1 MVIKHVCNISVSQVP
16 VRVVLIKIVEKF
28 STTSKYY
35 NATGVSNCKSCSTCE
50 SFLGEGWDGVG
61 WGGLLV
67 KGFTLLRKLWLY
79 LICNQYQH
87 LAIDRIYCPE
97 VNYQPA

>member
-50 SFLGEGWDGVG
+50 SFLGEGWGGVG
-61 WGGLLV
+61 WAFGE
-67 KGFTLLRKLWLY
+67 RLY
-79 LICNQYQH
+79 ASTKTV
-87 LAIDRIYCPE
+87 AIS
-97 VNYQPA
+97 NM